1 MGKINLEDFANSY
14 IEAVLNLVQEN
25 HLSDLDIFYEHVFKR
40 VSEKTGF
47 SIEQIIFLHHPFHWN
62 LFLEDSSPL
71 KLAAKKNRGER
82 GYAINVRNA
91 GQETTPL
98 EKSAL
103 VSRILKEYGELLKQR
118 MDKIPKSD

>member
-1 MGKINLEDFANSY
+1 MDKINLEDFANFY
-14 IEAVLNLVQEN
+14 IEAVLNLVQGN
-25 HLSDLDIFYEHVFKR
+25 YLSDLDVFYENVFKR
-40 VSEKTGF
+40 VSEKTCF
-47 SIEQIIFLHHPFHWN
+47 STAQIIFLHHPFHWN
-62 LFLEDSSPL
+62 LFLKDDSPL
-71 KLAAKKNRGER
+71 ELSAKKNRGER

>member
-1 MGKINLEDFANSY
+1 MF
-14 IEAVLNLVQEN
+14 
-25 HLSDLDIFYEHVFKR
+25 FYEHVFKR

-47 SIEQIIFLHHPFHWN
+47 SIEQIISLHHPFHWN

-71 KLAAKKNRGER
+71 KLAAKKNRSER

-103 VSRILKEYGELLKQR
+103 VSQILKEYSGLLKQR
-118 MDKIPKSD
+118 MGKIPKSD